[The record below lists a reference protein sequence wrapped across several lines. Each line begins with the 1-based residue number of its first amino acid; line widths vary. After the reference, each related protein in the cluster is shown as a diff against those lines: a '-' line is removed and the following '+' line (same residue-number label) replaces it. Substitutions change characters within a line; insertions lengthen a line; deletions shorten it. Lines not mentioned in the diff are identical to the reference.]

1 VTDPP
6 APFIVGV
13 PRSGTTLLRLLFD
26 AHPELAIPPET
37 GFGSLAASFAGT
49 TPDRDVL
56 LAALAALP
64 TWQDLGLDRDDNAR
78 TFASVRPWSVDAGL
92 RACFVAYA
100 ARHGKRRWGDKTPGH
115 VDHMEALSR
124 VLPEARFIHLIRDGR
139 DVAASLRGLPFAPG
153 DGSIRTIA
161 AVWRD
166 TIARARRAGARLPH
180 YREVRYERLVTEP
193 EATLRELCDFVELPF
208 DPAMLRAHERAGERL
223 AELRSAVLQPDGA
236 VRFADGTVV
245 TSRTGE
251 PPDATR
257 AGRWRHTLTEHDLAL
272 FEERAGGA
280 LVAEGYE
287 PSFAGP
293 RPTRLRGS
301 ERDRSAPMRIV
312 VGTRVLVGPG
322 GTETFVT
329 TVARELDRLGH
340 DVLVTAEELGPFAE
354 AAQRDGIRITAGPD
368 LPERCDAVLAH
379 DATMT
384 AVLAARYPDARVV
397 FVAHSE
403 FFDPQM
409 PVQLPGVIDA
419 VVACSDRLAA
429 RIRALALDVP
439 IARLRE
445 PIATDR
451 FATTTTL
458 PERPRRALILSN
470 YLHGAQRRALIDA
483 WEPRGVE
490 FMEVGGASTPLLDPR
505 GAIEDADIVVAKARA
520 ALEAMCLGRAV
531 YLYDQFGGDGWVTPE
546 SYPAMEADNFAG
558 QGTPLPRTAAD
569 LAADLALYQPD
580 MGRVNHELV
589 RTHHGARRHAH
600 ELVAVLRGPH
610 GRADDGGPEA
620 LAEVARLTR
629 ATWHGQHRQVELEHQ
644 ISMLRER
651 ASGAE
656 LQLAEARELLG
667 TRRVRAGITLGRA
680 LDRLR
685 GRR

>member
-13 PRSGTTLLRLLFD
+13 PRSGTTLLRLLLD
-26 AHPELAIPPET
+26 AHPGLAIPPET
-37 GFGSLAASFAGT
+37 GFGSLAASFARR
-49 TPDRDVL
+49 TPDRDEL
-56 LAALAALP
+56 LAALTALP
-64 TWQDLGLDRDDNAR
+64 TWQDLGLDRDELAR
-78 TFASVRPWSVDAGL
+78 TFDSLRPWSTGAGL
-92 RACFVAYA
+92 RACYVAYA
-100 ARHGKRRWGDKTPGH
+100 ARHAKPRWGDKTPGH
-115 VDHMEALSR
+115 VDYMAALAGD
-124 VLPEARFIHLIRDGR
+124 LPEARFIHLIRDGR

-153 DGSIRTIA
+153 DGSMRAIA
-161 AVWRD
+161 AEWRD
-166 TIARARRAGARLPH
+166 TIARARRAGTRLLH

-208 DPAMLRAHERAGERL
+208 DPAMLRAHERAEERL
-223 AELRSAVLQPDGA
+223 AELRSATLQPDGA
-236 VRFADGTVV
+236 VRFADGTAVM
-245 TSRTGE
+245 SRTRE
-251 PPDATR
+251 PPDPTR
-257 AGRWRHTLTEHDLAL
+257 AGRWRRTLTEHDLAL

-280 LVAEGYE
+280 LAAEGYE
-287 PSFAGP
+287 PSFGGP
-293 RPTRLRGS
+293 GAIRVRSSG
-301 ERDRSAPMRIV
+301 RDRSAPMRIL
-312 VGTRVLVGPG
+312 VGTRALVGPG
-322 GTETFVT
+322 GTETSVI

-340 DVLVTAEELGPFAE
+340 DVTVTAEELGPFGEEAE
-354 AAQRDGIRITAGPD
+354 RQGIRIAVEPHLPD
-368 LPERCDAVLAH
+368 RCDAVLAH

-429 RIRALALDVP
+429 RIRALAVDVP
-439 IARLRE
+439 IVRLRE

-451 FATTTTL
+451 FVATTTL
-458 PERPRRALILSN
+458 LGRPRRALILSN
-470 YLHGAQRRALIDA
+470 YLHGAQRRALLDA
-483 WEPRGVE
+483 WEPQGIE
-490 FMEVGGASTPLLDPR
+490 FIEVGGASTPMLDPR

-531 YLYDQFGGDGWVTPE
+531 YLYDQFGGDGWVTPD

-558 QGTPLPRTAAD
+558 QATPLPRTAAE
-569 LAADLALYQPD
+569 LAADLALYRPD
-580 MGRVNHELV
+580 MGRLNHELV

-610 GRADDGGPEA
+610 ERAGDSREA

-629 ATWHGQHRQVELEHQ
+629 ATWHGQHREVALEHQ
-644 ISMLRER
+644 ILILRER
-651 ASGAE
+651 ANGAE
-656 LQLAEARELLG
+656 LQLAQARELLG
-667 TRRVRAGITLGRA
+667 TRRVRAGISLGRA

-685 GRR
+685 GRT